1 MPAYEHQGNMK
12 RHCLA
17 RAELAEKVRRRA
29 LGAVLGA
36 AVADAAAM
44 GVQGVLDLSLLGRL
58 AAERGADEQVRAMD
72 GGYRESAI
80 VMSRLLLTIDG
91 WLS

>member
-1 MPAYEHQGNMK
+1 M
-12 RHCLA
+12 
-17 RAELAEKVRRRA
+17 RRRA

-58 AAERGADEQVRAMD
+58 AAERGADEQVP
-72 GGYRESAI
+72 AI
-80 VMSRLLLTIDG
+80 D
-91 WLS
+91 

>member
-1 MPAYEHQGNMK
+1 M
-12 RHCLA
+12 RVLC

-44 GVQGVLDLSLLGRL
+44 GVQGVLDLSLLNRL
-58 AAERGADEQVRAMD
+58 AAERGADEQVGAT
-72 GGYRESAI
+72 GAG
-80 VMSRLLLTIDG
+80 
-91 WLS
+91 